1 MCQIWSGQIILLWI
15 SRVFELTRINQTIMY
30 HERTYFL
37 QAIQQKHIL
46 SEYDSKVQMFKLYV
60 K

>member
-1 MCQIWSGQIILLWI
+1 
-15 SRVFELTRINQTIMY
+15 MY

-37 QAIQQKHIL
+37 QVIQQKHIL